1 MALVGPPNS
10 GKSTLFNRLTGLRQ
24 KVANYP
30 GVTVEQRVGR
40 LNGIGRDDLT
50 LIDLP
55 GIYGL
60 DSYSEDARVAVDV
73 LHGEMPGT
81 PAPDAILLV
90 LDSLQ
95 LRRQLML
102 AAPVLALGLPTLVLL
117 NMSDLMEARG
127 GRVDT
132 LALAQELGVPV
143 AKISATRGAGL
154 DSITHFLNRKAE
166 AEQPVPAEGKIELP
180 VMGNP
185 RSYRQWA
192 TGISTRT
199 KYKAPLSNAWTKR
212 IDGVLLHKIWGP
224 LIFLAVV
231 FAVFQVVFSIGQ
243 PLSDGFG
250 NLLNAGG
257 DRIGALLGHNW
268 VESLLIDGVWRG
280 VASVLVFLP
289 QILLLFLFIGVL
301 EDSGYLAR
309 AALIADRVMRSIGLN
324 GKAFIPLLSAY
335 ACAVPAI
342 MATRTIENKR
352 DRFATIL
359 VAPFMTC
366 SARLPIYMLMI
377 AAFIPNT
384 PLLGDLFGLRAAVML
399 SLYVLG
405 FVAALGTA
413 RLLKSSILK
422 ASSAPFILELPQY
435 RLPTVRSL
443 SLRLVDRGKVFL
455 RQAGTVILAV
465 TLVLWVLSHVPFH
478 TDLTTS
484 VIGRLGHLIEPAI
497 QPLGFNW
504 KIGIG
509 LLTSVVAREVIVG
522 TLGTLYGADPA
533 TQSLGLQAA
542 LRHDLTLGGAMAA
555 AWLAGLHYWRFGVP
569 ITVAA
574 GAATLSAA
582 VIAVVFALMPDLNGH
597 LASAVVIACGL
608 AVFAAAMRFDM
619 ADPARV
625 TRKTDI
631 AFWLHLLS
639 APLIVQPLIFGFL
652 GGLQDLDTRRALGI
666 IAIFLGLGLVAVII
680 DRRAILVSGLAYAG
694 FAFGALIHR
703 PGSNMKRPPRLF
715 WRWAFS
721 CSP

>member
-1 MALVGPPNS
+1 MSSCCNTETVDLPLEPRVAGKIRTVALVGPPNS

-40 LNGIGRDDLT
+40 LNGIGRSDLT

-60 DSYSEDARVAVDV
+60 DRYSEDARVAIEV

-154 DSITHFLNRKAE
+154 DAINHFLSRKAE
-166 AEQPVPAEGKIELP
+166 ALAGQAESSAGSADGAAAPAMRIELP
-180 VMGNP
+180 VIGNP

-199 KYKAPLSNAWTKR
+199 KYKAPLSSEWGKR
-212 IDGVLLHKIWGP
+212 LDGVLLHRIWGP
-224 LIFLAVV
+224 LVFLAVV
-231 FAVFQVVFSIGQ
+231 FAVFQVVFTIGQ

-250 NLLNAGG
+250 NILNAAG
-257 DRIGALLGHNW
+257 DRVAPLLGHGW
-268 VESLLIDGVWRG
+268 LESLTIDGVWRG

-377 AAFIPNT
+377 AAFIPNK
-384 PLLGDLFGLRAAVML
+384 PILGDLFGLRAAVML
-399 SLYVLG
+399 SLYLLG
-405 FVAALGTA
+405 FLAALATA

-443 SLRLVDRGKVFL
+443 SLRLMDRGKVFL

-465 TLVLWVLSHVPFH
+465 TMVLWVMSHLPTH
-478 TDLTTS
+478 ATLGES
-484 VIGRLGHLIEPAI
+484 LIGRLGHLIEPVI
-497 QPLGFNW
+497 RPLGFNW

-509 LLTSVVAREVIVG
+509 LLTSVMAREVIVG

-542 LRHDLTLGGAMAA
+542 LRHDLTLGGAMALVVFFA
-555 AWLAGLHYWRFGVP
+555 FALQCTSTLAIVRRETNSWKWPALQFCYMSVLAY
-569 ITVAA
+569 VAA
-574 GAATLSAA
+574 LAT
-582 VIAVVFALMPDLNGH
+582 N
-597 LASAVVIACGL
+597 
-608 AVFAAAMRFDM
+608 
-619 ADPARV
+619 
-625 TRKTDI
+625 
-631 AFWLHLLS
+631 
-639 APLIVQPLIFGFL
+639 Q
-652 GGLQDLDTRRALGI
+652 
-666 IAIFLGLGLVAVII
+666 
-680 DRRAILVSGLAYAG
+680 AILH
-694 FAFGALIHR
+694 FIR
-703 PGSNMKRPPRLF
+703 
-715 WRWAFS
+715 
-721 CSP
+721 